1 MQSGNDAKFLNITSL
16 FLSSNR
22 IAAASI
28 PVPVIFI
35 VSFTT
40 IYASLSTHKFNFV
53 FAVLNLIWLLVLQVP
68 RASFFFLPSF

>member
-35 VSFTT
+35 VSFTSHNYICIT
-40 IYASLSTHKFNFV
+40 VDT
-53 FAVLNLIWLLVLQVP
+53 
-68 RASFFFLPSF
+68 